1 MHLSLVYI
9 KLIYL
14 NSQKS
19 STIRQD
25 VISDQERRQEREGE
39 CEERRMALLRK
50 QESRLH
56 VVDLDSMEMR
66 MCLVTGTICV
76 GVQNRT
82 KGLVESLCDG

>member
-1 MHLSLVYI
+1 M
-9 KLIYL
+9 
-14 NSQKS
+14 
-19 STIRQD
+19 
-25 VISDQERRQEREGE
+25 RREKEGE

-50 QESRLH
+50 QESHLR

-66 MCLVTGTICV
+66 MCLVSGTLCV

>member
-1 MHLSLVYI
+1 M
-9 KLIYL
+9 
-14 NSQKS
+14 
-19 STIRQD
+19 
-25 VISDQERRQEREGE
+25 RREKEGE

-50 QESRLH
+50 QESRLR

-66 MCLVTGTICV
+66 MCLVSGTLSV